1 MSSGRRDRTVRV
13 FVYASQDDRALIE
26 AAVRDAGGVLSSAE
40 SAEAVIWASND
51 VEALI
56 PFLFDGV
63 RWVQLYAAGVDA
75 WIRGGVID
83 RSRLWTAG
91 KGVYGAVIAEYCLA
105 LLLACAA
112 RLPEAARARAWNP
125 LTADSISGKTVGV
138 IGAGGIGSELIR
150 LLEPFGARTLAI
162 TRTGRTVQGATESY
176 GLGGLDRVLR
186 DSDYVALC
194 AASTPQSRG
203 LLSRERIALMKPNS
217 FVVNIARGALIDTD
231 ALVEAID
238 EGRVRGAALDVTD
251 PEPLPDDHPLWHL
264 PTVIVTPHMSG
275 SAPAWRE
282 SFAAR
287 LRENVA
293 RYIAD
298 SPLLGV
304 VDLDLG
310 Y

>member
-1 MSSGRRDRTVRV
+1 MPASGTDDTVHV
-13 FVYASQDDRALIE
+13 FIYASESDREFLE
-26 AAVRDAGGVLSSAE
+26 VAVGDAGGVLSPLEAAE
-40 SAEAVIWASND
+40 VLVWASND
-51 VEALI
+51 VEELT
-56 PFLFDGV
+56 PFLHEGV

-83 RSRLWTAG
+83 SHRLWTAG

-105 LLLACAA
+105 LLLAGAA
-112 RLPEAARARAWNP
+112 RLPEAARALAWNP
-125 LTADSISGKTVGV
+125 LTADSVGGKTVGV

-162 TRTGRTVQGATESY
+162 TRSGRTVAGATES
-176 GLGGLDRVLR
+176 LGPEGLDRLLR
-186 DSDYVALC
+186 ESDYLALC

-203 LLSRERIALMKPNS
+203 LLSRERIARMKQNA

-238 EGRVRGAALDVTD
+238 DGRIRGAALDVTD
-251 PEPLPDDHPLWHL
+251 PEPLPDDHPLWRL
-264 PTVIVTPHMSG
+264 PTVIVTSHMSG
-275 SAPAWRE
+275 SAPAWRDA
-282 SFAAR
+282 FATR

-298 SPLLGV
+298 DPLVGV